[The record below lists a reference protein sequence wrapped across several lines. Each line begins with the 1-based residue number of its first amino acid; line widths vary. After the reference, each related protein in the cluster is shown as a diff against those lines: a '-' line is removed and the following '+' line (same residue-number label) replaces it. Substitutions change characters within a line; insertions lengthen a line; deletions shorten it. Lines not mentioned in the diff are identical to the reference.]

1 MTVRPYTA
9 RSGVLFTYIER
20 RRITSQRGLTKHVD
34 AWHGHCRKCGTPF
47 EITVPAP
54 AKKAPYT
61 KRRDGREYPQ
71 FGLVHCKTHR
81 LTRREAFAEARRRQD
96 PEALRERLR
105 VARERSIAV
114 RQANA
119 LKRWGEKPPARSEE
133 AKEAAR
139 QAYIAKRDR
148 GLVAALQPD
157 RAMAT
162 YRGISQRRRGPP
174 LAIVDE
180 IADLSRDL
188 SAEGI
193 AEQYG
198 VSVETVRSIRYGRVH
213 VAGKFGELALKLIQG
228 GADSVETIAASGWD
242 ALKGLARLE
251 ALRAV
256 MVRDDGAIETGERW
270 SRVA

>member
-119 LKRWGEKPPARSEE
+119 LKRWGEKPPARSEK

-139 QAYIAKRDR
+139 QAYLAKRDR

-213 VAGKFGELALKLIQG
+213 VAGKFGELALTLVKT
-228 GADSVETIAASGWD
+228 GADSVEAIAASGWD

-251 ALRAV
+251 ALRI
-256 MVRDDGAIETGERW
+256 VRVLDDSTIEKGERW
-270 SRVA
+270 PRVA